1 MNPKLEDI
9 ARAMGVST
17 ATVSNA
23 LSGKGR
29 VSEALKDRIRQEA
42 TRLGYVPSVQARAL
56 RTGRSGV
63 IGLVLP
69 DIANPLF
76 PALAQ
81 SVEAAAQARGLG
93 VLIADSRGT
102 REAQAQ
108 ALQRLVRQG
117 ADGLVVVPRRG
128 TQMPPLGVPVAMI
141 DAASTPGNTICAD
154 HRQGGALIVEH
165 LRLRGHRKILI
176 VGQSSA
182 SRVQTDRVAGM
193 TEALSG
199 DMTGRVLWLE
209 DAPLPAPYD
218 LLADG
223 FTALAATSDLIAL
236 PLLTRLQAAGL
247 RVPRDIA
254 VTGFDNHAFSALV
267 APGLTTVAQD
277 LPAIA
282 EGALESVLAQLD
294 AHPAPPPRTVP
305 VELLVRGTTTSTNQ
319 TDKETCP

>member
-1 MNPKLEDI
+1 MTARINDI

-29 VSEALKDRIRQEA
+29 VSEALKTRIRTEA
-42 TRLGYVPSVQARAL
+42 DRMGYAPSPSARAL

-81 SVEAAAQARGLG
+81 AIEAEAQTRGQG

-102 REAQAQ
+102 SEAQDA
-108 ALQRLVRQG
+108 ALDRLVRQG
-117 ADGLVVVPRRG
+117 ADALVLVPRRG
-128 TQMPPLGVPVAMI
+128 TQVPPLGVPVAVI
-141 DAASTPGNTICAD
+141 DAASNPANSICAD
-154 HRQGGALIVEH
+154 HVAGGRLVIDH
-165 LRLRGHRKILI
+165 LRAEGHSRILV
-176 VGQSSA
+176 VGQSRS
-182 SRVQTDRVAGM
+182 SHVQTDRVAGM
-193 TEALSG
+193 TAAA
-199 DMTGRVLWLE
+199 DTPVHWLD
-209 DAPLPAPYD
+209 DAPLPAPD
-218 LLADG
+218 ALRAQG
-223 FTALAATSDLIAL
+223 FTAIATTSDLIAL

-247 RVPRDIA
+247 RLPRDMA

-277 LPAIA
+277 LRAIA
-282 EGALESVLAQLD
+282 NGALGRLAAQLD
-294 AHPAPPPRTVP
+294 HHPALPPVTVP
-305 VELLVRGTTTSTNQ
+305 VRLLRRGSTTTHP
-319 TDKETCP
+319 DKETPG

>member
-1 MNPKLEDI
+1 MTPKLEDI
-9 ARAMGVST
+9 ARAMGVSK

-29 VSEALKDRIRQEA
+29 VSEALKARIRDEA
-42 TRLGYVPSVQARAL
+42 ARLGYAPSVQARAL

-81 SVEAAAQARGLG
+81 SIEAAAQARGLG

-102 REAQAQ
+102 REAQDK
-108 ALQRLVRQG
+108 ALRRLLRQG

-128 TQMPPLGVPVAMI
+128 TKLPELAVPVAVI
-141 DAASTPGNTICAD
+141 DAASTPGNTISAD
-154 HRQGGALIVEH
+154 HRQGGALIAEH
-165 LRLRGHRKILI
+165 LRSFGHKNILI
-176 VGQSSA
+176 VGQSRS

-193 TEALSG
+193 RAALDS
-199 DMTGRVLWLE
+199 DMRARVLWLE
-209 DAPLPAPYD
+209 EAPLPAPRD
-218 LLADG
+218 ILAQG

-247 RVPRDIA
+247 KVPQEIA

-267 APGLTTVAQD
+267 APGLTTVAQN
-277 LPAIA
+277 LGTIA
-282 EGALESVLAQLD
+282 EGALASVLAQLD
-294 AHPAPPPRTVP
+294 AQPAPPPRTVP
-305 VELLVRGTTTSTNQ
+305 VTLLPRGTTINQ
-319 TDKETCP
+319 PNTETCP